1 LYSAITDLLRFRRV
15 RECQDRQAKPYCSF
29 KCRVKRRSRRA
40 VLRICPKYGMHRPTG
55 WALTDA
61 RPERETAGEL
71 QNWTALLIIR
81 IL

>member
-1 LYSAITDLLRFRRV
+1 MPRPAGQTLLLLQMSSQAAVAARGFADLPKVRHASANR
-15 RECQDRQAKPYCSF
+15 
-29 KCRVKRRSRRA
+29 
-40 VLRICPKYGMHRPTG
+40 M
-55 WALTDA
+55 ALTDA